1 MATVVLL
8 GALDTKGD
16 EYAFIRDRVIDADC
30 DVVMINAGVLG
41 DPAYPIEFTRADV
54 ATEAG
59 TDIETLGSRRPRRCR
74 SGDGR
79 GSIVDRP
86 APLR

>member
-16 EYAFIRDRVIDADC
+16 EYAFIRDRVINAGC

-41 DPAYPIEFTRADV
+41 DPRIRLNSAEQMSLP
-54 ATEAG
+54 
-59 TDIETLGSRRPRRCR
+59 
-74 SGDGR
+74 
-79 GSIVDRP
+79 RP
-86 APLR
+86 APISRPSLRPGTAAPP